1 MDVRVAD
8 DDPAVRNVLT
18 RALGRAGFGV
28 ANGAAAL
35 AEIRWH
41 RYDAIVCDIEMPLLD
56 GVRLYE
62 QIEAEQPEAAQ
73 HVLFVTALAD
83 NPEVRALHERTGR
96 PLLKKPFE
104 LPELVSVVRAVAAGE
119 EPAPLAS
126 GSTRRSHS
134 QRAAATEHN
143 RRRNE
148 RRASEDRRTG
158 SESRGEDGHR
168 REDAET
174 KPSTRFAGPGPMG
187 LRRSR
192 E

>member
-1 MDVRVAD
+1 MDVLVAD

-18 RALGRAGFGV
+18 RALGRAGFVVTGV

-126 GSTRRSHS
+126 GSTRRDPNAEA
-134 QRAAATEHN
+134 RTATGGKTPKPN
-143 RRRNE
+143 PPP
-148 RRASEDRRTG
+148 G
-158 SESRGEDGHR
+158 SPAPIQWG
-168 REDAET
+168 
-174 KPSTRFAGPGPMG
+174 
-187 LRRSR
+187 
-192 E
+192 